1 LIEEKIIKKIKKDY
15 LSGVPKEDILKKHN
29 ITLGQLNYQIK
40 KNDWIRRKKKGSKGN
55 KGGHGTKG
63 NQNAVVT
70 GAYSKLLMEC
80 FSEDEMKAFNEPIKS
95 KQEILEE
102 EIKMLKIR
110 KIRMMNRIKELTDKK
125 KDLTVMRMSKYG
137 STTSTEAEN
146 TQILLERMEAALTKV
161 QDAIRKATDS
171 LHRIEIEH
179 EKLDFEK
186 SKIKDNNPSGNT
198 ERIEI
203 INDLPIEDELE
214 NEMEVIED
222 EQG

>member
-1 LIEEKIIKKIKKDY
+1 
-15 LSGVPKEDILKKHN
+15 
-29 ITLGQLNYQIK
+29 
-40 KNDWIRRKKKGSKGN
+40 
-55 KGGHGTKG
+55 
-63 NQNAVVT
+63 
-70 GAYSKLLMEC
+70 
-80 FSEDEMKAFNEPIKS
+80 
-95 KQEILEE
+95 
-102 EIKMLKIR
+102 
-110 KIRMMNRIKELTDKK
+110 
-125 KDLTVMRMSKYG
+125 
-137 STTSTEAEN
+137 
-146 TQILLERMEAALTKV
+146 MEAALTKV

-222 EQG
+222 I

>member
-1 LIEEKIIKKIKKDY
+1 
-15 LSGVPKEDILKKHN
+15 
-29 ITLGQLNYQIK
+29 
-40 KNDWIRRKKKGSKGN
+40 
-55 KGGHGTKG
+55 
-63 NQNAVVT
+63 
-70 GAYSKLLMEC
+70 
-80 FSEDEMKAFNEPIKS
+80 MKAFNEPIKS

>member
-1 LIEEKIIKKIKKDY
+1 
-15 LSGVPKEDILKKHN
+15 
-29 ITLGQLNYQIK
+29 
-40 KNDWIRRKKKGSKGN
+40 
-55 KGGHGTKG
+55 
-63 NQNAVVT
+63 
-70 GAYSKLLMEC
+70 
-80 FSEDEMKAFNEPIKS
+80 
-95 KQEILEE
+95 
-102 EIKMLKIR
+102 
-110 KIRMMNRIKELTDKK
+110 MNRIKELTDKK